1 MSLKFALVCAVFV
14 ILVVFEEGFAGV
26 NTLGWVR
33 KLAGIIISVSLTML
47 DIIRANKM
55 EQHMKKYQQSQNR
68 NISKLEEIH
77 FWPGGAQTG
86 AYGESLG
93 GLVQAERGNH
103 NQIA

>member
-1 MSLKFALVCAVFV
+1 MGK
-14 ILVVFEEGFAGV
+14 GGH
-26 NTLGWVR
+26 N
-33 KLAGIIISVSLTML
+33 
-47 DIIRANKM
+47 
-55 EQHMKKYQQSQNR
+55 QQSPKR

-77 FWPGGAQTG
+77 FWAGGAQTG

>member
-1 MSLKFALVCAVFV
+1 MGK
-14 ILVVFEEGFAGV
+14 GGR
-26 NTLGWVR
+26 N
-33 KLAGIIISVSLTML
+33 
-47 DIIRANKM
+47 
-55 EQHMKKYQQSQNR
+55 QQSPRR

-77 FWPGGAQTG
+77 FWAGGAQTG